1 MPDEADVKAFADF
14 KDDVKPVEPKEEE
27 VDEP

>member
-1 MPDEADVKAFADF
+1 VPDEADVKAFADF
-14 KDDVKPVEPKEEE
+14 KDDVKPAEPEKEE